1 MESVQA
7 LIDQIS
13 GIVWGPPLIVLLVGT
28 GIMLT
33 IRNRLIQVRGFRHSV
48 DLIRGVH
55 DRPEDEGH
63 ISHFEALST
72 ALSATI
78 GTGNIAGVA
87 TAIASG
93 GPGAVF
99 WMWVTAAFG
108 MAVKFTSCTLSL
120 KYRVKGEDGNL
131 RGGPM
136 YFIEQGM
143 GQRWKPL
150 AVFFAFATSV
160 SAFGIGNMV
169 QANSVADAL
178 GNLTETLLGDLGGKM
193 VVFKVMIGL
202 IIALLTGL
210 VIVGGIKRIARVAS
224 HLVPFMTMI
233 YIGGSLLIL
242 ALNLERIIPVLKLI
256 FVHAFTP
263 TAAAGGFAGAVVMKT
278 IRWGVARGV
287 FSNESGLGT
296 APMAH
301 AAARTEE
308 PVREGLVAMMGPFV
322 DTIIV
327 CSMTAFV
334 ILISGLWTSGIDGA
348 PLTSNAF
355 EASLPGIGHIIVSI
369 GLALFAYSTIISW
382 YYYGEKGI
390 EYLFGQRAIT
400 PYKWVYLILIPIGA
414 ATTLKVVWGFA
425 DIFNGL
431 MALPNL
437 IALIALSGVVAAGT
451 KDYFRR
457 QFGE

>member
-1 MESVQA
+1 MESIQA
-7 LIDQIS
+7 LVDHIS
-13 GIVWGPPLIVLLVGT
+13 GLVWGPPLIVLLVGT
-28 GIMLT
+28 GILLT
-33 IRNRLIQVRGFRHSV
+33 IRNRLIQIRGFRHST
-48 DLIRGVH
+48 DLIRGVY
-55 DRPEDEGH
+55 DKPDDEGH

-120 KYRVKGEDGNL
+120 KYRVKGEDGNI

-150 AVFFAFATSV
+150 AIFFALAASI

-169 QANSVADAL
+169 QSNSVADAL
-178 GNLTETLLGDLGGKM
+178 GNLAEAFVGDLGGKLIILK
-193 VVFKVMIGL
+193 VVIGL

-210 VIVGGIKRIARVAS
+210 VIIGGITRIARVAS
-224 HLVPFMTMI
+224 RLVPFMTI
-233 YIGGSLLIL
+233 VYIGGSLLIL
-242 ALNLERIIPVLKLI
+242 VLNLDRIIPVLKLI
-256 FVHAFTP
+256 FVSAFTP
-263 TAAAGGFAGAVVMKT
+263 TAAVGGFAGAAVMKT
-278 IRWGVARGV
+278 IQWGVARGV

-301 AAARTEE
+301 AAARTGE
-308 PVREGLVAMMGPFV
+308 PVREGLVAMIGPFV

-327 CSMTAFV
+327 CSMTALV
-334 ILISGLWTSGIDGA
+334 ILVSGHWTSGVNGA

-355 EASLPGIGHIIVSI
+355 EALLPGIGHIIVSI

-390 EYLFGQRAIT
+390 EYLFGPRAIA
-400 PYKWVYLILIPIGA
+400 PYKWVYLALIPIGA

-437 IALIALSGVVAAGT
+437 IALVALSGVVAAET

-457 QFGE
+457 QFGG